1 MSNST
6 IQNKIVAS
14 HDVIIIGSGFSGI
27 GAGIRLT
34 QEGINDF
41 IILEKH
47 KNLGGTWRDN
57 NYPGCEC
64 DVPSALYS
72 YSFAQNKNWSKVFA
86 GQEEILSYTEKTAR
100 DFGIMPFLRF
110 GINVQNIVWQEEQQI
125 WLVYTEQGTYQANKV
140 ISCVGYLH
148 EPILPKLNGLE
159 SFNGEVFHSS
169 RWNHELDLTG
179 KRVAVIGTG
188 ASAIQF
194 IPEIQPKVKELV
206 AFQRTPQ
213 WILPKP
219 DIKVNKLVRGLF
231 HLPFSLNLF
240 RKTLYVGMETFGLG
254 FRHPKILKRLQ
265 GLAKW
270 HINRHIKDETLKKK
284 ITPDYTMGCK
294 RVLLSNHYY
303 KAIAKENVE
312 VIASG
317 VESISGN
324 TITASNG
331 EQCEADV
338 IILGTGFHVSD
349 VPIAK
354 HVQGK
359 SGKTMD
365 EIWQGSP
372 EAYRGTTITDF
383 PNFFLVL
390 GPNLAIGH
398 NSAFIIIEAQ
408 LDYVV
413 GALIEMRDKKVTRLE
428 VNSQA
433 QKNYNVEVQRDL
445 QSTVWNTGGC
455 SSYYID
461 ENGKN
466 SIGFPW
472 STLKLRKMLA
482 KFDSQAYHVETQ
494 SQLDSN
500 NDIETAAEKN
510 SVAKSETENA

>member
-1 MSNST
+1 MNPIIKSKEHIIAN
-6 IQNKIVAS
+6 

-47 KNLGGTWRDN
+47 QSLGGTWRDN
-57 NYPGCEC
+57 TYPGCEC

-86 GQEEILSYTEKTAR
+86 GQEEILTYTEKTAR
-100 DFGIMPFLRF
+100 DFGILPFLRF
-110 GINVQNIVWQEEQQI
+110 GINVENMEWQEHEQV
-125 WLVYTEQGTYQANKV
+125 WLVFTEQGTYKANKV

-148 EPILPKLNGLE
+148 EPILPRLAGLE
-159 SFNGEVFHSS
+159 NFNGEVFHSS
-169 RWNHELDLTG
+169 RWNHEIDLTG

-194 IPEIQPKVKELV
+194 IPEIQPSVKKLV

-219 DIKVNKLVRGLF
+219 DLKVAALVRSVF
-231 HLPFSLNLF
+231 HLPFTLKLF
-240 RKTLYVGMETFGLG
+240 RKTLYLGMEAFGLG
-254 FRHPKILKRLQ
+254 FRKPAILKRLQ
-265 GLAKW
+265 GLATW
-270 HINRHIKDETLKKK
+270 HINKHIKDEVLKKK

-303 KAIAKENVE
+303 KALAKDNVE

-317 VESISGN
+317 VEQIKDN
-324 TITASNG
+324 TIIATNG

-354 HVQGK
+354 HVRGK
-359 SGKTMD
+359 SGKTMND
-365 EIWQGSP
+365 IWQGSP

-408 LDYVV
+408 LNYVM
-413 GALIEMRDKKVTRLE
+413 GALTEMRDKKLSRLE

-433 QKNYNVEVQRDL
+433 QKKYNEKVQQDL
-445 QSTVWNTGGC
+445 QTTVWNTGGC

-472 STLKLRKMLA
+472 STFKLRKMLA
-482 KFDSQAYHVETQ
+482 KFDGQAY
-494 SQLDSN
+494 SLD
-500 NDIETAAEKN
+500 K
-510 SVAKSETENA
+510 KSEP

>member
-1 MSNST
+1 MNA
-6 IQNKIVAS
+6 QKKQHPIVAS

-27 GAGIRLT
+27 GAGIRLIK
-34 QEGINDF
+34 EGINDF

-47 KNLGGTWRDN
+47 ENLGGTWRDN
-57 NYPGCEC
+57 TYPGCEC

-86 GQEEILSYTEKTAR
+86 GQEEILNYTEKTAR
-100 DFGIMPFLRF
+100 DFGVLPYIRF
-110 GINVQNIVWQEEQQI
+110 GINGYNIAWQEDEQF
-125 WLVYTEQGTYQANKV
+125 WLVYTEQGIYKANKV

-148 EPILPKLNGLE
+148 EPIMPKLPGLE
-159 SFNGEVFHSS
+159 GFDGAVFHSS
-169 RWNHELDLTG
+169 RWDHDLDLTG

-194 IPEIQPKVKELV
+194 MPEIQPKVKDLV

-219 DIKVNKLVRGLF
+219 DIKLNKFVRGIF
-231 HLPFSLNLF
+231 QLPFTLNLF
-240 RKTLYVGMETFGLG
+240 RKSLYLGMETFGLG
-254 FRHPKILKRLQ
+254 FRKPAILKRLQ

-270 HINRHIKDETLKKK
+270 HINRHIKDEALKKK

-303 KAIAKENVE
+303 KTLAQDNVS
-312 VIASG
+312 VVASG
-317 VESISGN
+317 VDRIEGN
-324 TITASNG
+324 TIIASNG
-331 EQCEADV
+331 EQYEADV
-338 IILGTGFHVSD
+338 IILGTGFHVAD
-349 VPIAK
+349 VPIAQR
-354 HVQGK
+354 VQGK
-359 SGKTMD
+359 SGKTMA

-408 LDYVV
+408 LDYVM
-413 GALIEMRDKKVTRLE
+413 GALTEMRDNNLSSVE

-433 QKNYNVEVQRDL
+433 QEKYNEKVQQDL
-445 QSTVWNTGGC
+445 QTTVWNTGGC
-455 SSYYID
+455 TSYYID

-472 STLKLRKMLA
+472 GTLKLRKMLA
-482 KFDSQAYHVETQ
+482 NFDSQAYT
-494 SQLDSN
+494 LD
-500 NDIETAAEKN
+500 K
-510 SVAKSETENA
+510 KSES

>member
-1 MSNST
+1 MNKTDKSLENS
-6 IQNKIVAS
+6 QVDLLAR

-41 IILEKH
+41 VILEKH
-47 KNLGGTWRDN
+47 ENLGGTWRDN
-57 NYPGCEC
+57 TYPGCEC

-86 GQEEILSYTEKTAR
+86 GQEEILTYTEKTAH
-100 DFGIMPFLRF
+100 DFGMLPFLRF
-110 GINVQNIVWQEEQQI
+110 GIYVKNIEWQEDKKV
-125 WLVYTEQGTYQANKV
+125 WFVFTNTGTYQANKV

-148 EPILPKLNGLE
+148 EPIMPNIPGLE
-159 SFNGEVFHSS
+159 NFEGEVFHSS
-169 RWNHELDLTG
+169 NWDHNIDLSG
-179 KRVAVIGTG
+179 KRVAVVGTG

-194 IPEIQPKVKELV
+194 IPEIQPLVKNLT

-219 DIKVNKLVRGLF
+219 DIYVNKFFRAFF
-231 HLPFSLNLF
+231 HLPFTLSIF
-240 RKTLYVGMETFGLG
+240 RKSLYLAMEIFGIG
-254 FRHPKILKRLQ
+254 FRNPTLLKRLQ
-265 GLAKW
+265 GLAKR
-270 HINRHIKDETLKKK
+270 HINRSIKDETLKKK

-303 KAIAKENVE
+303 KALSQDNVD

-317 VESISGN
+317 VQKIEGN
-324 TITASNG
+324 KIIASNG
-331 EQCEADV
+331 EQCEADI

-354 HVQGK
+354 HVKGK

-365 EIWQGSP
+365 DIWQGSP

-383 PNFFLVL
+383 PNFFLIL

-408 LDYVV
+408 LNYVTE
-413 GALIEMRDKKVTRLE
+413 ALKEMRDGDISRLE
-428 VNSQA
+428 VSSHA
-433 QKNYNVEVQRDL
+433 QKIYNEKVQQDL
-445 QSTVWNTGGC
+445 KSTVWNTGGC
-455 SSYYID
+455 TSYYID

-482 KFDSQAYHVETQ
+482 HFDKQAYT
-494 SQLDSN
+494 LD
-500 NDIETAAEKN
+500 KN
-510 SVAKSETENA
+510 K

>member
-1 MSNST
+1 MNAIADSKEN
-6 IQNKIVAS
+6 IIAQ
-14 HDVIIIGSGFSGI
+14 HDVIVIGSGFSGI

-47 KNLGGTWRDN
+47 QSLGGTWRDN
-57 NYPGCEC
+57 TYPGCEC

-72 YSFAQNKNWSKVFA
+72 YSFAQNKKWSKVFA
-86 GQEEILSYTEKTAR
+86 GQKEILTYTEKTAR

-110 GINVQNIVWQEEQQI
+110 GIHVQNIVWQEAQQH
-125 WLVYTEQGTYQANKV
+125 WLIDTEQGTYQANKV

-148 EPILPKLNGLE
+148 EPILPTISGLD
-159 SFNGEVFHSS
+159 SFKGDVFHSS
-169 RWNHELDLTG
+169 RWNHEVDLTG

-194 IPEIQPKVKELV
+194 IPEIQEKVKELI

-219 DIKVNKLVRGLF
+219 DIKVNKLVRALF
-231 HLPFSLNLF
+231 QLPFTLNLF
-240 RKTLYVGMETFGLG
+240 RKTLYLGMEIFGLG
-254 FRHPKILKRLQ
+254 FRKPVILKRLQ
-265 GLAKW
+265 GLATW
-270 HINRHIKDETLKKK
+270 HINRHIKNEALKEK
-284 ITPDYTMGCK
+284 IIPDYTMGCK

-303 KAIAKENVE
+303 KALAKDNVE
-312 VIASG
+312 VVASG
-317 VESISGN
+317 VDRIEGN
-324 TITASNG
+324 TIIASNG
-331 EQCEADV
+331 ERCEADV

-359 SGKTMD
+359 SGKTMND
-365 EIWQGSP
+365 IWQGSP

-408 LDYVV
+408 LNYVM
-413 GALIEMRDKKVTRLE
+413 GALTEMRDNNLSRLE
-428 VNSQA
+428 VNSAA
-433 QKNYNVEVQRDL
+433 QKVYNEKVQQDL
-445 QSTVWNTGGC
+445 QTTVWNTGGC

-472 STLKLRKMLA
+472 STFKLRKMLA
-482 KFDSQAYHVETQ
+482 KFDGQAY
-494 SQLDSN
+494 SLD
-500 NDIETAAEKN
+500 K
-510 SVAKSETENA
+510 KSES

>member
-1 MSNST
+1 MST
-6 IQNKIVAS
+6 NKINESIVAS
-14 HDVIIIGSGFSGI
+14 YDVIIIGSGFSGI

-47 KNLGGTWRDN
+47 ENLGGTWRDN
-57 NYPGCEC
+57 TYPGCEC

-100 DFGIMPFLRF
+100 DFGMLPFLRF
-110 GINVQNIVWQEEQQI
+110 GIHVKNIVWQEAKQV
-125 WLVYTEQGTYQANKV
+125 WLVYTEQGIYQANKV

-148 EPILPKLNGLE
+148 EPILPSLPGLDGFE
-159 SFNGEVFHSS
+159 GEVFHSS
-169 RWNHELDLTG
+169 RWDHNLDLTG

-194 IPEIQPKVKELV
+194 IPEIQSKVKELI

-219 DIKVNKLVRGLF
+219 DIKINKLVRGLF
-231 HLPFSLNLF
+231 HFPFALNLF
-240 RKTLYVGMETFGLG
+240 RKTLYLGMEAFGLG
-254 FRHPKILKRLQ
+254 FRKPAILKRLQ
-265 GLAKW
+265 SLAKW
-270 HINRHIKDETLKKK
+270 HINRYINDETLKQK

-303 KAIAKENVE
+303 KALAQDNVD

-317 VESISGN
+317 VDKIEGN
-324 TITASNG
+324 TIIACNG
-331 EQCEADV
+331 EKREADV

-354 HVQGK
+354 HVQGR
-359 SGKTMD
+359 SGKSMD

-372 EAYRGTTITDF
+372 EAYRGTTVTDF

-408 LDYVV
+408 LDYVM
-413 GALIEMRDKKVTRLE
+413 GALTEMRDRNVSRLE
-428 VNSQA
+428 INSQA
-433 QKNYNVEVQRDL
+433 QKTYNQKVQQDL
-445 QSTVWNTGGC
+445 QTTVWNTGGC

-482 KFDSQAYHVETQ
+482 NFDSHAYT
-494 SQLDSN
+494 LDK
-500 NDIETAAEKN
+500 KN
-510 SVAKSETENA
+510 ES

>member
-1 MSNST
+1 MNS
-6 IQNKIVAS
+6 IADSKENIIAQ
-14 HDVIIIGSGFSGI
+14 HDVIVIGSGFSGI

-47 KNLGGTWRDN
+47 QSLGGTWRDN
-57 NYPGCEC
+57 TYPGCEC

-72 YSFAQNKNWSKVFA
+72 YSFAQNKKWSKVFA
-86 GQEEILSYTEKTAR
+86 GQKEILTYTEKTAR

-110 GINVQNIVWQEEQQI
+110 GIHVQNIVWQEAQQH
-125 WLVYTEQGTYQANKV
+125 WLIDTEQGTYQANKV

-148 EPILPKLNGLE
+148 EPILPTISGLD
-159 SFNGEVFHSS
+159 SFKGDVFHSS
-169 RWNHELDLTG
+169 RWNHEVDLTG

-194 IPEIQPKVKELV
+194 IPEIQAKVKELI

-219 DIKVNKLVRGLF
+219 DIKVNKLVRALF
-231 HLPFSLNLF
+231 QLPFTLNLF
-240 RKTLYVGMETFGLG
+240 RKTLYLGMEIFGLG
-254 FRHPKILKRLQ
+254 FRKPVILKRLQ
-265 GLAKW
+265 GLATW
-270 HINRHIKDETLKKK
+270 DINRHIKNEALKKK
-284 ITPDYTMGCK
+284 IIPDYTMGCK

-303 KAIAKENVE
+303 KALAKDNVE
-312 VIASG
+312 VVASG
-317 VESISGN
+317 VDRIEGN
-324 TITASNG
+324 TIIASNG
-331 EQCEADV
+331 ERCEADV

-359 SGKTMD
+359 SGKTMND
-365 EIWQGSP
+365 IWQGSP

-408 LDYVV
+408 LNYVM
-413 GALIEMRDKKVTRLE
+413 GALTEMRDNNLSRLE
-428 VNSQA
+428 VNSAA
-433 QKNYNVEVQRDL
+433 QKVYNEKVQQDL
-445 QSTVWNTGGC
+445 QTTVWNTGGC

-472 STLKLRKMLA
+472 STFKLRKMLA
-482 KFDSQAYHVETQ
+482 KFDGQAY
-494 SQLDSN
+494 SLD
-500 NDIETAAEKN
+500 K
-510 SVAKSETENA
+510 KSES

>member
-1 MSNST
+1 MNKPNQSETCTQKT
-6 IQNKIVAS
+6 IIES

-27 GAGIRLT
+27 GAGIGLKK
-34 QEGINDF
+34 QGNDDF
-41 IILEKH
+41 VILEKH
-47 KNLGGTWRDN
+47 ENLGGTWRDN
-57 NYPGCEC
+57 TYPGCEC

-72 YSFAQNKNWSKVFA
+72 YSFAPNKNWSKVFA
-86 GQEEILSYTEKTAR
+86 GQKEILSYTEKTAH
-100 DFGIMPFLRF
+100 DFGIIPFIKF
-110 GINVQNIVWQEEQQI
+110 GIHVQEIMWQEDKKVWFI
-125 WLVYTEQGTYQANKV
+125 FTNNGLYQANKV

-148 EPILPKLNGLE
+148 EPVLPKLPGLE
-159 SFNGEVFHSS
+159 TFKGDVFHSS
-169 RWNHELDLTG
+169 NWNHDVDLTG

-194 IPEIQPKVKELV
+194 IPEIQPQVKKLV

-219 DIKVNKLVRGLF
+219 DININKFVHGLF
-231 HLPFSLNLF
+231 KLPFILSLF
-240 RKTLYVGMETFGLG
+240 RKILYLSMEVFGLG
-254 FRHPKILKRLQ
+254 FRKPLLLKKLQ
-265 GLAKW
+265 SLAKW
-270 HINRHIKDETLKKK
+270 HINRSIKDKALKKK
-284 ITPDYTMGCK
+284 VTPDYTMGCK

-303 KAIAKENVE
+303 NALAKDNVE

-317 VESISGN
+317 VDNIDGN
-324 TITASNG
+324 VITATNG
-331 EQCEADV
+331 EQCEADI

-354 HVQGK
+354 KVKGK
-359 SGKTMD
+359 SGKTMA

-372 EAYRGTTITDF
+372 EAYLGTTITDF
-383 PNFFLVL
+383 PNFFLIL

-408 LDYVV
+408 LKYVMA
-413 GALIEMRDKKVTRLE
+413 ALSEMRDKKVDVLE

-433 QKNYNVEVQRDL
+433 QKNYNEKVQKDL
-445 QSTVWNTGGC
+445 QETVWNTGGC

-472 STLKLRKMLA
+472 STLKLRKMLSN
-482 KFDSQAYHVETQ
+482 FDNDAYT
-494 SQLDSN
+494 LDKKSN
-500 NDIETAAEKN
+500 
-510 SVAKSETENA
+510 

>member
-1 MSNST
+1 MSNQK
-6 IQNKIVAS
+6 IQDTIVAH

-27 GAGIRLT
+27 GAGIRLS

-47 KNLGGTWRDN
+47 QNLGGTWRDN
-57 NYPGCEC
+57 TYPGCEC

-72 YSFAQNKNWSKVFA
+72 YSFAQNKDWSKVFA
-86 GQEEILSYTEKTAR
+86 GQEEILEYTEKTAR
-100 DFGIMPFLRF
+100 DFGMMPFLRF
-110 GINVQNIVWQEEQQI
+110 GITVENIVWQEDQQT
-125 WLVYTEQGTYQANKV
+125 WLVHTEQGIYQANKV

-148 EPILPKLNGLE
+148 EPIFPKLPGLE

-169 RWNHELDLTG
+169 RWNHDLDLTG

-194 IPEIQPKVKELV
+194 IPEIQPKVEKLV

-219 DIKVNKLVRGLF
+219 DIKLNKLVRGF
-231 HLPFSLNLF
+231 FNLPFTLNIF
-240 RKTLYVGMETFGLG
+240 RKTLYLGMEAFGLG
-254 FRHPKILKRLQ
+254 FRKPAILKRLQ
-265 GLAKW
+265 GLATW
-270 HINRHIKDETLKKK
+270 HINRHIKDKALKKK
-284 ITPDYTMGCK
+284 VTPDYTMGCK

-303 KAIAKENVE
+303 KALAQGNIDV
-312 VIASG
+312 VASG
-317 VESISGN
+317 VENIQGN
-324 TITASNG
+324 TIIASNG
-331 EQCEADV
+331 ETFDADV

-359 SGKTMD
+359 SGKTMN

-413 GALIEMRDKKVTRLE
+413 GALTEMRDKKVSRLE

-433 QKNYNVEVQRDL
+433 QKLYNEKIQEDL

-455 SSYYID
+455 TSYYID
-461 ENGKN
+461 QNGKN

-482 KFDSQAYHVETQ
+482 NFDSEAY
-494 SQLDSN
+494 SLDKN
-500 NDIETAAEKN
+500 NNLNTEKE
-510 SVAKSETENA
+510 VLKEI

>member
-1 MSNST
+1 MSEKSNRE
-6 IQNKIVAS
+6 NIVSS
-14 HDVIIIGSGFSGI
+14 HEVIIIGSGFSGI

-47 KNLGGTWRDN
+47 QSLGGTWRDN
-57 NYPGCEC
+57 TYPGCEC

-86 GQEEILSYTEKTAR
+86 GQEEILEYTEKTAR
-100 DFGIMPFLRF
+100 DFGMMPFLRF
-110 GINVQNIVWQEEQQI
+110 GINVENTVWQEEQQV
-125 WLVYTEQGTYQANKV
+125 WLVHTEQGTYQANKV

-148 EPILPKLNGLE
+148 EPIMPKLPGLE
-159 SFNGEVFHSS
+159 EFKGEAFHSS
-169 RWNHELDLTG
+169 RWNHDLDLTG

-219 DIKVNKLVRGLF
+219 DIRLNKWVRSIF
-231 HLPFSLNLF
+231 KLPFTLNLF
-240 RKTLYVGMETFGLG
+240 RKSLYLGMEAFGLG
-254 FRHPKILKRLQ
+254 FRKPAILKRMQ
-265 GLAKW
+265 SIAKW
-270 HINRHIKDETLKKK
+270 HINKHIKDEVLKQK

-303 KAIAKENVE
+303 KALAQDNVD

-317 VESISGN
+317 VDRIEGN
-324 TITASNG
+324 TIIASNG
-331 EQCEADV
+331 EQYEADV

-359 SGKTMD
+359 SGKTMND
-365 EIWQGSP
+365 IWQGSP

-408 LDYVV
+408 LNYVI
-413 GALIEMRDKKVTRLE
+413 GALTKMRDRKIDCIE
-428 VNSQA
+428 VNAQA
-433 QKNYNVEVQRDL
+433 QKEYNEQVQKDL

-455 SSYYID
+455 TSYYID

-482 KFDSQAYHVETQ
+482 NFDSEAY
-494 SQLDSN
+494 SLNKN
-500 NDIETAAEKN
+500 NNLNTEK
-510 SVAKSETENA
+510 

>member
-1 MSNST
+1 M
-6 IQNKIVAS
+6 INKKTDNNLIAC

-34 QEGINDF
+34 QEGLNDF
-41 IILEKH
+41 VILEKH
-47 KNLGGTWRDN
+47 QSVGGTWRDN

-72 YSFAQNKNWSKVFA
+72 YSFAQNKDWSKVFA
-86 GQEEILSYTEKTAR
+86 GQEEILAYTEKTAR
-100 DFGIMPFLRF
+100 DFGMLPYLRF
-110 GINVQNIVWQEEQQI
+110 GINVLNIVWQEAEQV
-125 WLVYTEQGTYQANKV
+125 WLVFTEQGTYQANKV

-148 EPILPKLNGLE
+148 EPILPKLPGLE
-159 SFNGEVFHSS
+159 TFKGEVFHSS
-169 RWNHELDLTG
+169 RWNHDIDLTD
-179 KRVAVIGTG
+179 KKVAVIGTG

-194 IPEIQPKVKELV
+194 IPEIQSIVKELL

-219 DIKVNKLVRGLF
+219 DIKVNKLVQGIF
-231 HLPFSLNLF
+231 KLPFTLNLF
-240 RKTLYVGMETFGLG
+240 RKILYLGMEVFGLG
-254 FRHPKILKRLQ
+254 FRHPKLLKRMQ
-265 GLAKW
+265 GIAKW
-270 HINRHIKDETLKKK
+270 HINRHIKDEALKEK

-303 KAIAKENVE
+303 AALAQDNVD

-317 VESISGN
+317 VDKIEGN
-324 TITASNG
+324 TLIASNG
-331 EQCEADV
+331 EQRDVDV

-408 LDYVV
+408 LDYVM
-413 GALIEMRDKKVTRLE
+413 GALTEMRDKKVTRLE
-428 VNSQA
+428 VDNQA
-433 QKNYNVEVQRDL
+433 QKLYNEKVQQDL
-445 QSTVWNTGGC
+445 KTTVWNTGGC
-455 SSYYID
+455 NSYYID
-461 ENGKN
+461 ANGKN

-482 KFDSQAYHVETQ
+482 NFDSHAYK
-494 SQLDSN
+494 LD
-500 NDIETAAEKN
+500 K
-510 SVAKSETENA
+510 KSEAEDA

>member
-1 MSNST
+1 MN
-6 IQNKIVAS
+6 INKQATEMIAQ
-14 HDVIIIGSGFSGI
+14 HDVIVIGSGFSGI

-34 QEGINDF
+34 QAGINDF

-47 KNLGGTWRDN
+47 QALGGTWRDN

-86 GQEEILSYTEKTAR
+86 GQEEILEYTEKTAR
-100 DFGIMPFLRF
+100 DFGIMPYLRF
-110 GINVQNIVWQEEQQI
+110 GIHVENIAWQEEQQV
-125 WLVYTEQGTYQANKV
+125 WYVYTQQGTYQANKV

-148 EPILPKLNGLE
+148 EPIMPKLPGLE
-159 SFNGEVFHSS
+159 SFSGEVFHSS

-219 DIKVNKLVRGLF
+219 DIKVNKWMSALF
-231 HLPFSLNLF
+231 HLPFTLNLF
-240 RKTLYVGMETFGLG
+240 RKSLYLGMEAFGLG
-254 FRHPKILKRLQ
+254 FRKPAILKRLQ

-270 HINRHIKDETLKKK
+270 HINKHIKDESLKAK
-284 ITPDYTMGCK
+284 ISPDYTMGCK

-303 KAIAKENVE
+303 KALAQDNVD

-317 VESISGN
+317 VEKIEGN
-324 TITASNG
+324 TIIASNG
-331 EQCEADV
+331 EQYDADV

-354 HVQGK
+354 KVRGK

-365 EIWQGSP
+365 DIWQGSP

-408 LDYVV
+408 LDYVL
-413 GALIEMRDKKVTRLE
+413 GALTEMRDRNITRLE
-428 VNSQA
+428 VDSQA
-433 QKNYNVEVQRDL
+433 QKIYNQKVQRDL
-445 QSTVWNTGGC
+445 QTTVWNTGGC
-455 SSYYID
+455 KSYYID
-461 ENGKN
+461 ANGKN

-482 KFDSQAYHVETQ
+482 NFDSHAY
-494 SQLDSN
+494 
-500 NDIETAAEKN
+500 
-510 SVAKSETENA
+510 AKGKEANKEIDHA

>member
-1 MSNST
+1 MSAQKNSK
-6 IQNKIVAS
+6 NIVAS

-41 IILEKH
+41 IIFEKH
-47 KNLGGTWRDN
+47 QSLGGTWRDN

-86 GQEEILSYTEKTAR
+86 GQEEILTYTEKTAR

-110 GINVQNIVWQEEQQI
+110 GINVQNIVWQEDEKI

-148 EPILPKLNGLE
+148 EPILPKLPGLE
-159 SFNGEVFHSS
+159 NFNGEVFHSS
-169 RWNHELDLTG
+169 RWNHDLDLSG
-179 KRVAVIGTG
+179 KKVAVIGTG

-194 IPEIQPKVKELV
+194 IPEIQPQVKELV

-219 DIKVNKLVRGLF
+219 DIKLNKLVRGLF
-231 HLPFSLNLF
+231 HLPFSLNFF
-240 RKTLYVGMETFGLG
+240 RKTLYLGMETFGLG

-265 GLAKW
+265 ALAKW
-270 HINRHIKDETLKKK
+270 HINRHIKDEALKDKL
-284 ITPDYTMGCK
+284 TPNYTMGCK

-303 KAIAKENVE
+303 KALAQDNVN

-324 TITASNG
+324 TVTASNG
-331 EQCEADV
+331 EQREVDV

-408 LDYVV
+408 LDYVM
-413 GALIEMRDKKVTRLE
+413 GALTEMRDRKLTRLE
-428 VNSQA
+428 VDSQA
-433 QKNYNVEVQRDL
+433 QRIYNEKVQRDL
-445 QSTVWNTGGC
+445 QTTVWNTGGC

-482 KFDSQAYHVETQ
+482 NFDSQAYQVEGQ
-494 SQLDSN
+494 QN
-500 NDIETAAEKN
+500 KKEG
-510 SVAKSETENA
+510 KSKESMSKESELENV

>member
-1 MSNST
+1 MNK
-6 IQNKIVAS
+6 QNQTCDSAPNNLVAQ

-47 KNLGGTWRDN
+47 PNPGGTWRDN
-57 NYPGCEC
+57 TYPGCEC

-72 YSFAQNKNWSKVFA
+72 YSFAQNKHWSKVFA
-86 GQEEILSYTEKTAR
+86 GQEEILQYTEKTAH
-100 DFGIMPFLRF
+100 DFGVLPFLRF
-110 GINVQNIVWQEEQQI
+110 GIHVNTIAWQETQQH
-125 WLVYTEQGTYQANKV
+125 WLIFTEQGIYQANKV

-148 EPILPKLNGLE
+148 EPILPKLPGLE
-159 SFNGEVFHSS
+159 NFNGEVFHSS
-169 RWNHELDLTG
+169 HWQHDLDLTG

-194 IPEIQPKVKELV
+194 IPQIQPQVKQLI

-219 DIKVNKLVRGLF
+219 DIKFNALARGYF
-231 HLPFSLNLF
+231 KLPFTLTLF
-240 RKTLYVGMETFGLG
+240 RKTLYLAMEAFGLG
-254 FRHPKILKRLQ
+254 FRKPAMLKRLQ
-265 GLAKW
+265 KLATW
-270 HINRHIKDETLKKK
+270 HINRYIKDEDLKKK
-284 ITPDYTMGCK
+284 VMPDYTLGCK
-294 RVLLSNHYY
+294 RILLSNHYY
-303 KAIAKENVE
+303 KALTKDNVE

-317 VESISGN
+317 VDSISGN
-324 TITASNG
+324 TVIASNG
-331 EQCEADV
+331 EQRDVDV

-354 HVQGK
+354 HVRGK

-408 LDYVV
+408 LKYVMS
-413 GALIEMRDKKVTRLE
+413 ALVEMRDNKLATVE

-433 QKNYNVEVQRDL
+433 QQHYNEKIQNDL
-445 QSTVWNTGGC
+445 QNTVWNTGGC

-461 ENGKN
+461 NNGKN

-472 STLKLRKMLA
+472 STFKLRKLLA
-482 KFDSQAYHVETQ
+482 QFDRSSYHITTQANVEKLRHVE
-494 SQLDSN
+494 SKN
-500 NDIETAAEKN
+500 N
-510 SVAKSETENA
+510 SELENA

>member
-1 MSNST
+1 MSAKKTN
-6 IQNKIVAS
+6 QENIVAS
-14 HDVIIIGSGFSGI
+14 HDVIVIGSGFSGI

-47 KNLGGTWRDN
+47 QDLGGTWRDN
-57 NYPGCEC
+57 TYPGCEC

-72 YSFAQNKNWSKVFA
+72 YSFSQNKDWSKVFA
-86 GQEEILSYTEKTAR
+86 GQKEILSYTEKTAR

-110 GINVQNIVWQEEQQI
+110 GINVQNIIWQEAQQN
-125 WLVYTEQGTYQANKV
+125 WLVHTEHGIYQANKV

-148 EPILPKLNGLE
+148 EPILPTLSGLE
-159 SFNGEVFHSS
+159 NFNGEVFHSS
-169 RWNHELDLTG
+169 RWNHDLDLTG

-219 DIKVNKLVRGLF
+219 DIKLNKLVRGIF
-231 HLPFSLNLF
+231 RLPFTLNLF
-240 RKTLYVGMETFGLG
+240 RKTLYLGMEAFGLG
-254 FRHPKILKRLQ
+254 FRNPAMLKRLQ

-270 HINRHIKDETLKKK
+270 HINRHIKDEELKKK

-303 KAIAKENVE
+303 KALAQDNIE
-312 VIASG
+312 VVASG
-317 VESISGN
+317 VDKIEGN
-324 TITASNG
+324 TIIASNG
-331 EQCEADV
+331 EEYEADV

-359 SGKTMD
+359 SGKTMND
-365 EIWQGSP
+365 IWQGSP

-383 PNFFLVL
+383 PNFFLIL

-408 LDYVV
+408 LNYVM
-413 GALIEMRDKKVTRLE
+413 GALTEMRDSKLSRLE

-433 QKNYNVEVQRDL
+433 QKTYNEKVQQDL
-445 QSTVWNTGGC
+445 QTTVWNTGGC

-472 STLKLRKMLA
+472 STLKLRRMLA
-482 KFDSQAYHVETQ
+482 NFDSQAY
-494 SQLDSN
+494 SLDMTRSL
-500 NDIETAAEKN
+500 DK
-510 SVAKSETENA
+510 KSEL

>member
-1 MSNST
+1 MNSNKVN
-6 IQNKIVAS
+6 QKIVAS
-14 HDVIIIGSGFSGI
+14 HDVIIIGAGFSGI
-27 GAGIRLT
+27 GAGIRLI

-41 IILEKH
+41 IILEKYQS
-47 KNLGGTWRDN
+47 LGGTWRDN
-57 NYPGCEC
+57 TYPGCEC

-72 YSFAQNKNWSKVFA
+72 YSFAQNRNWSKVFA
-86 GQEEILSYTEKTAR
+86 GQKEILNYTKKTAR
-100 DFGIMPFLRF
+100 DFGVLPYIRF
-110 GINVQNIVWQEEQQI
+110 GINGYKIAWQEDGKY
-125 WLVYTEQGTYQANKV
+125 WLVFTEQGTYKANKV

-148 EPILPKLNGLE
+148 EPILPEISGLE
-159 SFNGEVFHSS
+159 NFNGAVFHSS
-169 RWNHELDLTG
+169 RWNHELDLTD

-194 IPEIQPKVKELV
+194 IPEIQSQVKELV

-219 DIKVNKLVRGLF
+219 DIKLNKIVQGIF
-231 HLPFSLNLF
+231 HLPFTLNIF
-240 RKTLYVGMETFGLG
+240 RKSLYLGMETFGLG
-254 FRHPKILKRLQ
+254 FRKPAILKRLQ
-265 GLAKW
+265 AVAKW
-270 HINRHIKDETLKKK
+270 HINRYIKDEELKKK
-284 ITPDYTMGCK
+284 VTPDYTMGCK

-303 KAIAKENVE
+303 KAIAKENVK
-312 VIASG
+312 VVASG
-317 VESISGN
+317 VERIEGN
-324 TITASNG
+324 IVIASNG
-331 EQCEADV
+331 EQYEADV
-338 IILGTGFHVSD
+338 IILGTGFHVAD
-349 VPIAK
+349 VPIAQR
-354 HVQGK
+354 VQGK
-359 SGKTMD
+359 SGKTMA

-408 LDYVV
+408 LDYVI
-413 GALIEMRDKKVTRLE
+413 GALTEMRDKKLSRLE

-433 QKNYNVEVQRDL
+433 QRKYNEKVQQDL
-445 QSTVWNTGGC
+445 QATVWNTGGC

-482 KFDSQAYHVETQ
+482 DFDSQAYK
-494 SQLDSN
+494 LDK
-500 NDIETAAEKN
+500 E
-510 SVAKSETENA
+510 SEL

>member
-1 MSNST
+1 MKNTRHENSAM
-6 IQNKIVAS
+6 IAI

-47 KNLGGTWRDN
+47 QDLGGTWRDN
-57 NYPGCEC
+57 TYPGCEC

-86 GQEEILSYTEKTAR
+86 GQEEILTYTEKTAR
-100 DFGIMPFLRF
+100 DFGILPFLRF
-110 GINVQNIVWQEEQQI
+110 GINVQNIVWQEDQQH
-125 WLVYTEQGTYQANKV
+125 WLVHTEQGTYQANKV

-148 EPILPKLNGLE
+148 EPILPKLPGLE
-159 SFNGEVFHSS
+159 TFNGEVFHSS
-169 RWNHELDLTG
+169 RWKHNVDLTG

-219 DIKVNKLVRGLF
+219 DIKLNKWAQRF
-231 HLPFSLNLF
+231 FTLPFTLNLF
-240 RKTLYVGMETFGLG
+240 RKTLYLAMETFGLG
-254 FRHPKILKRLQ
+254 FRKPTILKRLQ
-265 GLAKW
+265 GLATW
-270 HINRHIKDETLKKK
+270 HINRHIKDEALRKK

-303 KAIAKENVE
+303 KALAKENVE

-317 VESISGN
+317 VDKIEGN
-324 TITASNG
+324 TIIASNG
-331 EQCEADV
+331 EKREADV

-354 HVQGK
+354 HVRGK
-359 SGKTMD
+359 SGKTMSD
-365 EIWQGSP
+365 IWQGSP

-408 LDYVV
+408 LDYVM
-413 GALIEMRDKKVTRLE
+413 GALTEMRDKNLTRLE

-433 QKNYNVEVQRDL
+433 QKTYNEKVQQDL
-445 QSTVWNTGGC
+445 QTTVWNTGGC

-472 STLKLRKMLA
+472 STLRLRKMLA
-482 KFDSQAYHVETQ
+482 KFDSQAYSLEQ
-494 SQLDSN
+494 KASFD
-500 NDIETAAEKN
+500 K
-510 SVAKSETENA
+510 KSES

>member
-1 MSNST
+1 MNAKYINKEQMS
-6 IQNKIVAS
+6 KEPIVAS

-47 KNLGGTWRDN
+47 QNLGGTWRDN
-57 NYPGCEC
+57 TYPGCEC

-110 GINVQNIVWQEEQQI
+110 GINVENIVWQEDQQC
-125 WLVYTEQGTYQANKV
+125 WLVHTEQGTYQANKV

-148 EPILPKLNGLE
+148 EPILPKLPGLE
-159 SFNGEVFHSS
+159 TFNGEVFHSS
-169 RWNHELDLTG
+169 HWNHNLDLTG

-194 IPEIQPKVKELV
+194 IPEIQPIVKELV

-231 HLPFSLNLF
+231 HFPFTLNLF
-240 RKTLYVGMETFGLG
+240 RKTLYLGMETFGLG
-254 FRHPKILKRLQ
+254 FRKPAILKRLQ

-270 HINRHIKDETLKKK
+270 HINRHIKDEALKAK

-303 KAIAKENVE
+303 RALAQENVE
-312 VIASG
+312 VVASG
-317 VESISGN
+317 VDKIEGN
-324 TITASNG
+324 TIIASNG
-331 EQCEADV
+331 DQREADV

-408 LDYVV
+408 LNYVI
-413 GALIEMRDKKVTRLE
+413 GALTEMRDNNVSRLE

-433 QKNYNVEVQRDL
+433 QKTYNEKVQQDL
-445 QSTVWNTGGC
+445 QTTVWNTGGC

-472 STLKLRKMLA
+472 STFKLRKMLA
-482 KFDSQAYHVETQ
+482 KFDSHAYSL
-494 SQLDSN
+494 SQENSLD
-500 NDIETAAEKN
+500 I
-510 SVAKSETENA
+510 KSELEDA

>member
-1 MSNST
+1 MKAQEN
-6 IQNKIVAS
+6 QLAIVAS

-34 QEGINDF
+34 REGINDF

-47 KNLGGTWRDN
+47 QNLGGTWRDN
-57 NYPGCEC
+57 TYPGCEC

-86 GQEEILSYTEKTAR
+86 GQEEILNYTENTAR
-100 DFGIMPFLRF
+100 DFGIMPYLRF
-110 GINVQNIVWQEEQQI
+110 GIHVQNIVWQENEQI
-125 WLVYTEQGTYQANKV
+125 WLVHTEQGIYQANKV

-148 EPILPKLNGLE
+148 EPIMPKLPGLE
-159 SFNGEVFHSS
+159 SFDGAVFHSS
-169 RWNHELDLTG
+169 RWDHDLDLAG

-219 DIKVNKLVRGLF
+219 DIKVNKLVRKLF
-231 HLPFSLNLF
+231 HLPFILNLF
-240 RKTLYVGMETFGLG
+240 RKTLYLGMETFGLG
-254 FRHPKILKRLQ
+254 FRKPAILKRLQ
-265 GLAKW
+265 GVAKW
-270 HINRHIKDETLKKK
+270 HINRHIKDEVLKEK

-303 KAIAKENVE
+303 KALAQDNVT
-312 VIASG
+312 VVASG
-317 VESISGN
+317 VDKIEGN
-324 TITASNG
+324 TIIASNG
-331 EQCEADV
+331 EQYDADV

-408 LDYVV
+408 LDYVM
-413 GALIEMRDKKVTRLE
+413 GALTEMRDKNLSRLE

-433 QKNYNVEVQRDL
+433 QKLYNKKVQKDL
-445 QSTVWNTGGC
+445 QTTVWNTGGC

-482 KFDSQAYHVETQ
+482 KFDSQAYQVKTQ
-494 SQLDSN
+494 SDFDQQQ
-500 NDIETAAEKN
+500 AEKN
-510 SVAKSETENA
+510 TLMMKESELDNA

>member
-1 MSNST
+1 MNQSDISLK
-6 IQNKIVAS
+6 QHKDRLLAH

-27 GAGIRLT
+27 GAGMRLV
-34 QEGINDF
+34 QEGIQDF
-41 IILEKH
+41 LILEKH
-47 KNLGGTWRDN
+47 ESLGGTWRDN
-57 NYPGCEC
+57 TYPGCEC

-72 YSFAQNKNWSKVFA
+72 YSFAQNKDWSKIFA
-86 GQEEILSYTEKTAR
+86 GQEEILAYTQNTAQK
-100 DFGIMPFLRF
+100 FGILPFVNF
-110 GINVQNIVWQEEQQI
+110 GISVQNIEWQEAEQV
-125 WLVYTEQGTYQANKV
+125 WLVFTDKGRYQANKV

-148 EPILPKLNGLE
+148 EPIMPKIPGLAHFE
-159 SFNGEVFHSS
+159 GEVFHSS
-169 RWNHELDLTG
+169 RWDHTVDLTD
-179 KRVAVIGTG
+179 KRIAVIGTG

-194 IPEIQPKVKELV
+194 IPKIQPLAKELI

-219 DIKVNKLVRGLF
+219 DISINTFFRGVF
-231 HLPFSLNLF
+231 HLPFTLNFF
-240 RKTLYVGMETFGLG
+240 RKSLYLAMEIFGLG
-254 FRHPKILKRLQ
+254 FRHPRLLKRLQ

-270 HINRHIKDETLKKK
+270 HINRNIKDDKLKKK

-303 KAIAKENVE
+303 QALAQDNVE

-317 VESISGN
+317 VEKIEGN
-324 TITASNG
+324 TIIASNG
-331 EQCEADV
+331 ERCEADV
-338 IILGTGFHVSD
+338 IILGTGFHVAD

-354 HVQGK
+354 HVKGN

-383 PNFFLVL
+383 PNFFLIL

-408 LDYVV
+408 LNYVMD
-413 GALIEMRDKKVTRLE
+413 ALTEMRNNNISRLE
-428 VNSQA
+428 VSSQA
-433 QKNYNVEVQRDL
+433 QQAYNEKVQKDL

-455 SSYYID
+455 TSYYID

-472 STLKLRKMLA
+472 STLRLRKMLA
-482 KFDSQAYHVETQ
+482 RFDEQAYT
-494 SQLDSN
+494 LD
-500 NDIETAAEKN
+500 KN
-510 SVAKSETENA
+510 K